1 MPIPP
6 GEFQRMRDEEMRR
19 ALAYRQIRR
28 ERWKRR
34 LPWLFLGVAI
44 LLTLVLFGD
53 SLLSLLFAL
62 STG

>member
-6 GEFQRMRDEEMRR
+6 GEFQRMKDEEMRR
-19 ALAYRQIRR
+19 ALAYRKIRH

-34 LPWLFLGVAI
+34 APWLFLGVAI
-44 LLTLVLFGD
+44 LLTLVFFGD

>member
-1 MPIPP
+1 
-6 GEFQRMRDEEMRR
+6 MRR

-28 ERWKRR
+28 DRWKRR